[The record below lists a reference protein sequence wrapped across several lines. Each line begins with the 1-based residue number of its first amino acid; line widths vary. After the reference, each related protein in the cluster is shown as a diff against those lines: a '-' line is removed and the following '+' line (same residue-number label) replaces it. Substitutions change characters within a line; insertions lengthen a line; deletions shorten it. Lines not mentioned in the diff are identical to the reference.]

1 MPGGAW
7 LAGASLSR
15 LWFPGTDQ
23 GPPCVQFR
31 EIRPALLGCGWPSK
45 PRSSSL
51 PFPGETWPH
60 RPWPPGPLA
69 IEPAQPAALS
79 CDPRAC
85 RARPG
90 LGLACA
96 SCAQWASAGRAPA
109 AVPKASLSS
118 GRCCQASL
126 PSRGEEPCAGQG
138 QCLRLL
144 PDPSPRTAAQEP
156 SVNECLMSKEYLF
169 VIGSSRSDPVFMKQ
183 VFCEMQPLLS
193 LGSSCLAEA
202 LEEGVRPGPQ
212 TFPAWGQQT
221 TLREAPCPSRGLAAI
236 RASSPCTGTQGGG
249 SSLSDLS
256 CVALAH
262 QLSSPGQA
270 VLTLHLHQRE
280 RKWAGLRAGSWI
292 PPPLCLTQLPGPRLL
307 ALSGSR
313 AASGLCATP
322 VHCQAFPPCPALP
335 TPLLK
340 AGGME

>member
-1 MPGGAW
+1 MGAW
-7 LAGASLSR
+7 GSLAGWGVLSR

-23 GPPCVQFR
+23 GPSCVQFR
-31 EIRPALLGCGWPSK
+31 ETRPALLGCGWPSK

-69 IEPAQPAALS
+69 IEPGPARSSELRS
-79 CDPRAC
+79 PRLQGSAG
-85 RARPG
+85 PG
-90 LGLACA
+90 PGVRLLCPV
-96 SCAQWASAGRAPA
+96 ASAGHALA
-109 AVPKASLSS
+109 AAPKASLSS

-169 VIGSSRSDPVFMKQ
+169 VIESSRSDPVFMKQ

-221 TLREAPCPSRGLAAI
+221 TLGEAPCPSRGLAAI
-236 RASSPCTGTQGGG
+236 RASSPL
-249 SSLSDLS
+249 SLHRDPGWWELS
-256 CVALAH
+256 
-262 QLSSPGQA
+262 
-270 VLTLHLHQRE
+270 
-280 RKWAGLRAGSWI
+280 I
-292 PPPLCLTQLPGPRLL
+292 
-307 ALSGSR
+307 
-313 AASGLCATP
+313 
-322 VHCQAFPPCPALP
+322 
-335 TPLLK
+335 
-340 AGGME
+340 